1 MEKSAGG
8 NTTPGHHRPQ
18 TGQLTDNRTAAD
30 NADKITGLHQ
40 SVSPAS
46 VMEDQLRDGLNGNLR
61 LERTFL
67 ANLGKS
73 DSGSC
78 ESESE
83 SEPYHDCCNCDNS
96 EDEEEED
103 DIDGGV
109 DCEEPD
115 NRDSLEFEYEPGIS
129 LASMQL
135 YQTCDCQQDSESGEH
150 NSCREI

>member
-1 MEKSAGG
+1 ME
-8 NTTPGHHRPQ
+8 Q
-18 TGQLTDNRTAAD
+18 T
-30 NADKITGLHQ
+30 I
-40 SVSPAS
+40 
-46 VMEDQLRDGLNGNLR
+46 R

-67 ANLGKS
+67 ANLVKS
-73 DSGSC
+73 DSVSC

-96 EDEEEED
+96 EEEQEE

-109 DCEEPD
+109 DCDEPD

-135 YQTCDCQQDSESGEH
+135 YQTCDCQQSSESGRQK
-150 NSCREI
+150 SSIGQ